1 MRYCGPILL
10 LTLALSSCSSSSTS
24 KAGTP
29 TTQIQPPQRVSP
41 SSNPV
46 AKYIELSGFRIGEK
60 AGKLEVKFA
69 VTNHSDADVGNIVM
83 NVSLRPTTA
92 KPTDPAL
99 ATFTAHVDGLGPEE
113 LKEVSADI
121 PTKLRAYELPDWQF
135 LTYDFQIIEPK

>member
-1 MRYCGPILL
+1 MRYCGIVVLVLL
-10 LTLALSSCSSSSTS
+10 AGCSSSTPS
-24 KAGTP
+24 KSGTP
-29 TTQIQPPQRVSP
+29 TTQIQPPQRVAP

-92 KPTDPAL
+92 KASDPPL
-99 ATFTAHVDGLGPEE
+99 ATFTAKVDGLGPEE
-113 LKEVSADI
+113 LKEVTADI